1 MPFLKQDVPDT
12 WSPVW
17 LRACVISP
25 YVSAMEKQ
33 VYWKMASSLFPNTS
47 EGLLGMGY
55 TIEVL
60 VIFFPGWPFHV
71 GQALKE
77 SALSSECCPVLSTRA
92 ASPLFAE
99 MSWCLAR
106 QGALRGHKISTRPV
120 GIANNLA
127 IM

>member
-1 MPFLKQDVPDT
+1 MGESLCHFSLCVSNGKASLLEDGFLPVPEH
-12 WSPVW
+12 VGGV
-17 LRACVISP
+17 AGH
-25 YVSAMEKQ
+25 
-33 VYWKMASSLFPNTS
+33 
-47 EGLLGMGY
+47 GLH

-60 VIFFPGWPFHV
+60 VIFFPGWPFHL

-99 MSWCLAR
+99 MSWCLT
-106 QGALRGHKISTRPV
+106 QLGALRGHKISTRPV

>member
-1 MPFLKQDVPDT
+1 MGESLCHFSLRISNGKASLLEDGFL
-12 WSPVW
+12 
-17 LRACVISP
+17 
-25 YVSAMEKQ
+25 
-33 VYWKMASSLFPNTS
+33 LFPNTS
-47 EGLLGMGY
+47 EGLLDMGY

-77 SALSSECCPVLSTRA
+77 SSLSSECCPVLSTRA
-92 ASPLFAE
+92 ASSLFAE

-120 GIANNLA
+120 GVANNLA